1 MKHIAYIFFN
11 IFYEAGVAEA
21 QWQQAGRQAAGDL

>member
-21 QWQQAGRQAAGDL
+21 QWQAGRQAAGDL

>member
-21 QWQQAGRQAAGDL
+21 QWQQAGRQAGSR